1 MALSDS
7 IERHTTK
14 SESKCTLAIILEML
28 DDKDRA
34 ELLNHIRKGTPS
46 MTLVAAL
53 RSEGYHIAEVTFN
66 NHRNERCKCPVI
78 E

>member
-1 MALSDS
+1 MALADS
-7 IERHTTK
+7 IEKHSTK

-28 DDKDRA
+28 DAKDRKD
-34 ELLNHIRKGTPS
+34 LLDHILKGTPT

-53 RSEGYHIAEVTFN
+53 RSEGYHIAESTFN
-66 NHRNERCKCPVI
+66 NHRSGRCKCPVV

>member
-28 DDKDRA
+28 DKKDRA
-34 ELLNHIRKGTPS
+34 ELLSHIRKGTPS

-66 NHRNERCKCPVI
+66 NHRNGRCKCPVI

>member
-1 MALSDS
+1 MALADS

-28 DDKDRA
+28 DDKDRKD
-34 ELLNHIRKGTPS
+34 LLDHIKKGTPS

-66 NHRNERCKCPVI
+66 NHRNGRCKCPVV

>member
-1 MALSDS
+1 MALADS
-7 IERHTTK
+7 IERHTAK

-28 DDKDRA
+28 EGQDKKD
-34 ELLNHIRKGTPS
+34 LMDHIKKGTPTI
-46 MTLVAAL
+46 TLVAAL

-66 NHRNERCKCPVI
+66 NHRNGKCKCPVI